1 MHTPQEL
8 LNLPIADLMALA
20 GRVAVAG
27 HYFADTPAGLARVR
41 HETEAA
47 EQIASAMRARAGE
60 VAGFVDPR
68 VSVDVEAWLVI
79 KRPLDVAELWGLLL
93 QETAHGT

>member
-1 MHTPQEL
+1 MHTRQEL

-27 HYFADTPAGLARVR
+27 HYFADTPAGQALVR

-60 VAGFVDPR
+60 IAAFVDPR
-68 VSVDVEAWLVI
+68 VDVDVQPWLVM

-93 QETAHGT
+93 QETARGT